1 MNWSGLQ
8 TVLAA
13 QVATIAGCP
22 AYWRDVTAQWEAWP
36 RVFLSVVST
45 RKLGQDETRTRF
57 VSLDDVLLPRVYGG
71 RVVTVQI
78 QVETRDQNLAASAG
92 ALGEQIRTRL
102 GRLSVLD
109 ALRAVDVGVST
120 TTDVRTVNRTDD
132 KARVVSYAVFEAVLL
147 THVSDEE
154 TDDADFGYIETVEI
168 TQTIDPVQDALT
180 KTYLV
185 GPQEEEE
192 EEVMPFTYSYSGTY
206 QPEAVFSDD
215 GEGGTTDR
223 IGAGPLG
230 VFRLG
235 SGAGVPSAGDT
246 VRVFGRAGGTGLVNG
261 ETMTLALPFTSAL
274 SPAYVLR
281 VVDRPGSDVTWT
293 GALGDAQHAEFT
305 ATVTG
310 DTAGEFEFELT
321 YQTANAVDP

>member
-1 MNWSGLQ
+1 MNWLGLQ
-8 TVLAA
+8 TALAA

-22 AYWRDVTAQWEAWP
+22 AYWRNVTAQWEAWP

-71 RVVTVQI
+71 RVLTVQI
-78 QVETRDQNLAASAG
+78 QVETRDQNLATSAG
-92 ALGEQIRTRL
+92 AIGEQIRTRL

-168 TQTIDPVQDALT
+168 TQTIDPVQDAEV

-185 GPQEEEE
+185 GPQ
-192 EEVMPFTYSYSGTY
+192 
-206 QPEAVFSDD
+206 
-215 GEGGTTDR
+215 
-223 IGAGPLG
+223 
-230 VFRLG
+230 
-235 SGAGVPSAGDT
+235 
-246 VRVFGRAGGTGLVNG
+246 
-261 ETMTLALPFTSAL
+261 
-274 SPAYVLR
+274 
-281 VVDRPGSDVTWT
+281 
-293 GALGDAQHAEFT
+293 
-305 ATVTG
+305 
-310 DTAGEFEFELT
+310 
-321 YQTANAVDP
+321 DP